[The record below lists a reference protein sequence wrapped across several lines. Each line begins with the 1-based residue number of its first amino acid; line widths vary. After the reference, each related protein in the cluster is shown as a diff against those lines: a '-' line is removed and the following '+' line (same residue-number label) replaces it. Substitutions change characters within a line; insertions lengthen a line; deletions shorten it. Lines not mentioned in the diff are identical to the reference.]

1 MPRTVAERLPALL
14 ASPFLRVPL
23 LASLVPALVMLALGL
38 WGLERGAVWRDE
50 GATLQVARRSLPEI
64 WHLLHHVDAVHGLYY
79 ALMHVLL
86 PADPGAF
93 ALRLPSVLAA
103 SATAALV
110 AALGTRLARPRVG
123 LWAGLLYAVTPLAGH
138 YAQEGRSYA
147 LVAAGAALATLL
159 LVRAAGRPGR
169 RAAWCAYAAVA
180 AGTVLLHELAA
191 LLLLAHAVTL
201 LLSRVPRSVWRG
213 WAAAAGGVCVLL
225 LPLLLVSGGQSAQV
239 SWLVPPDGAA
249 AGRLLRAFAGPT
261 TRVLACALVLAA
273 VALVPPWRGGAG
285 GRGPGRGRL
294 ALPAVALPLLV
305 LPPAVLFAV
314 SQRWPLYQDRYVLF
328 ALAGLPLLVAAGADR
343 VVRGAGGLARRARFP
358 RARFVGGPG
367 FVRGL
372 GPVRRR
378 RSARP
383 GFARPG
389 FVRPGLVSPGFVR
402 RLRFVRPRGAV
413 AVLGAAAVGL
423 ALWWQLPLH
432 RLDRAVGHG
441 REDPAAASAVAARV
455 LRPGE
460 PVLFLPA
467 MARRVALAHPDGFR
481 GARDLALG
489 TSPAAS
495 GTLYG
500 TEVGPA
506 ELRRRLAAADRVWVL
521 TEPPVLRE
529 TRRRIAG
536 AEGAPKTDRPKTD
549 RPKTDQRETD
559 LRKTDLRETRD
570 LKTED
575 LKTEQIKLALLHR
588 EFTPRA
594 APFVVPG
601 ATLRLYVRR

>member
-1 MPRTVAERLPALL
+1 MHAKVPHAPRTAAERLPAPGPARSFPASFLAALL
-14 ASPFLRVPL
+14 
-23 LASLVPALVMLALGL
+23 PALVMLALGL
-38 WGLERGAVWRDE
+38 WGLERGTVWRDE

-64 WHLLHHVDAVHGLYY
+64 RHLLHHVDAVHGLYY

-159 LVRAAGRPGR
+159 LVRAADRPGR
-169 RAAWCAYAAVA
+169 PAAWCAYATA
-180 AGTVLLHELAA
+180 AACTVLLHELAV

-201 LLSRVPRSVWRG
+201 LLSRVPRAVWRG
-213 WAAAAGGVCVLL
+213 WAAAAGAVCVLL
-225 LPLLLVSGGQSAQV
+225 LPLLLVSRGQSAQV
-239 SWLVPPDGAA
+239 SWLVPPDAA
-249 AGRLLRAFAGPT
+249 AADRLLRAFAGPT
-261 TRVLACALVLAA
+261 TRVLACGLALAT
-273 VALVPPWRGGAG
+273 VALAPPWRA
-285 GRGPGRGRL
+285 RGRL

-305 LPPAVLFAV
+305 LPPAVLFTV
-314 SQRWPLYQDRYVLF
+314 SRHWPLYQDRYVLF

-343 VVRGAGGLARRARFP
+343 VARGAGALARGACLP
-358 RARFVGGPG
+358 HSRFVRGPG
-367 FVRGL
+367 FVSRLRFARPGVVSRL
-372 GPVRRR
+372 RFARPGSVRRR
-378 RSARP
+378 R
-383 GFARPG
+383 
-389 FVRPGLVSPGFVR
+389 FVC
-402 RLRFVRPRGAV
+402 PRGAV
-413 AVLGAAAVGL
+413 AVLGAAVVGL

-432 RLDRAVGHG
+432 RHDRAVGHG

-455 LRPGE
+455 VRPGE

-467 MARRVALAHPDGFR
+467 TARRVALAHPDGFR
-481 GARDLALG
+481 RARDLALG
-489 TSPAAS
+489 ASPAAS

-500 TEVGPA
+500 EEVRPA

-529 TRRRIAG
+529 ARRRIARAG
-536 AEGAPKTDRPKTD
+536 EAGRGLGTER
-549 RPKTDQRETD
+549 
-559 LRKTDLRETRD
+559 
-570 LKTED
+570 LKLDVLE
-575 LKTEQIKLALLHR
+575 R
-588 EFTPRA
+588 EFVPRA
-594 APFVVPG
+594 PYAVPG